1 MCECFPCMYVCT
13 PHTCLVFAEKMALGL
28 LEVELQIAVN
38 HYVGAGY

>member
-1 MCECFPCMYVCT
+1 MCTTYMFG
-13 PHTCLVFAEKMALGL
+13 EKMALGL